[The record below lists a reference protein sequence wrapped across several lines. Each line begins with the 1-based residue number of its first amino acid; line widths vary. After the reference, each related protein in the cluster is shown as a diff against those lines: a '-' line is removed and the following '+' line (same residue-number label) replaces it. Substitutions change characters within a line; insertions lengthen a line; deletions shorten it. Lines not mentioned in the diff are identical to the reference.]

1 MNKAKLLYTILSTLN
16 DVRDEGYPSGHLY
29 AALMSFGVDHEQ
41 YSSMIAE
48 LTHAEFITQSNYVLR
63 IAEKGVV
70 FVQMFDNLL
79 AKAKAE
85 KAL

>member
-29 AALMSFGVDHEQ
+29 AALMSFVTHEQ

-48 LTHAEFITQSNYVLR
+48 LTDAKFITQSNYVLR
-63 IAEKGVV
+63 IEDKGVV